1 MWSPHTG
8 DRTHV
13 SSIGRWILIHWTTR
27 ETPSLAFKISTRNS
41 GDSRVVKLSKG
52 KGEPIVL
59 SVYCHAFHSLGTNGS
74 TRSCD
79 LGVAWRSVCKDNFPH
94 GHILGLLRAS
104 CHPVKFVQHPF
115 FWDSTEQIGGVH
127 LDFRLLWNICGVQLH
142 PQRNGTAVKIC
153 SDVALDNRVKIL

>member
-1 MWSPHTG
+1 MWSPHTR

-13 SSIGRWILIHWTTR
+13 SCTGRWSPIHWTTR

-41 GDSRVVKLSKG
+41 GDSQVVKLSKG
-52 KGEPIVL
+52 KGQPIVL

-94 GHILGLLRAS
+94 GHILSLLSSFMSSSEVCSAPIFLR
-104 CHPVKFVQHPF
+104 FY
-115 FWDSTEQIGGVH
+115 WQIGGVQ
-127 LDFRLLWNICGVQLH
+127 LDFRLGWNICGVQLN

-153 SDVALDNRVKIL
+153 SDVALNNGVKIL

>member
-1 MWSPHTG
+1 MWSPHTR

-13 SSIGRWILIHWTTR
+13 SCTGRWSPVLWTTR

-41 GDSRVVKLSKG
+41 GDSQVVKLSKG
-52 KGEPIVL
+52 KGQPIVL

-94 GHILGLLRAS
+94 GHILGLLSSFMSSSEVCPAPIFLRFYWTDRRSA
-104 CHPVKFVQHPF
+104 PGFQ
-115 FWDSTEQIGGVH
+115 
-127 LDFRLLWNICGVQLH
+127 
-142 PQRNGTAVKIC
+142 
-153 SDVALDNRVKIL
+153 VALKYMWCSATPPEKWNSSQNM